1 MKTMAPVIHAA
12 FAGLAFDTAS
22 NGAAFRNSGKEV
34 DVFEADIKK
43 GKGGSPALA
52 ALWRGRPEL
61 PLGDYVQH

>member
-52 ALWRGRPEL
+52 AL
-61 PLGDYVQH
+61 